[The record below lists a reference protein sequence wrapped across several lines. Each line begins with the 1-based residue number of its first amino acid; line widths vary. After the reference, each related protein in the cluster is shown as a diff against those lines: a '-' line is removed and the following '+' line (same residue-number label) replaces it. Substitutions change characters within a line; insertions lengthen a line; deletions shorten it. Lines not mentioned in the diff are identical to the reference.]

1 MTCTHPVIYETRDGV
16 QVCHICGAV
25 IDPPPQ
31 EPPKAEP
38 KRGKKT
44 KADYGIS
51 GRRCLFH
58 TITPG
63 RGRKTRRRS
72 IVLTDRKKETLC
84 RKSSPEK
91 R

>member
-31 EPPKAEP
+31 EPPKADP

-44 KADYGIS
+44 KAD
-51 GRRCLFH
+51 
-58 TITPG
+58 
-63 RGRKTRRRS
+63 
-72 IVLTDRKKETLC
+72 
-84 RKSSPEK
+84 
-91 R
+91 